1 MTNKKLR
8 IIFFGTPYYV
18 LPILEKLHKEFEVV
32 AVVTQEPKPVGRDQK
47 LEYSPVD
54 DWAHSKKIEIHFDFD
69 NLPEAELGVC
79 ASFGKIIPSEVL
91 SYFKYGILNIHPS
104 LLPKFRG
111 SSPIQATLIEGL
123 QITGVSIIRM
133 NEKLDQGPI
142 LTQFKEEVLETDDN
156 QTLRDRL
163 FEKSAEVLFE
173 MIPNYIKGKITLKKQ
188 DESKVILTKE
198 VKKDDAFIPFE
209 TLKEVMTLNSGSTEV
224 EFPFIKNK
232 QSLAS
237 STGKKYKITA
247 TLINNFIKA
256 MKPWPNVWTK
266 VNINGKEQ
274 RLKVL
279 KSHINQESGYLE
291 IDEVQLEGKNSVSFR
306 QFSSSYMIWQT

>member
-1 MTNKKLR
+1 MGRSRNMTNKKLR

-123 QITGVSIIRM
+123 QITGVSIIKM

-142 LTQFKEEVLETDDN
+142 LTQFKEEVLEADDN

-209 TLKEVMTLNSGSTEV
+209 TLKEVMTLNSGSTEI
-224 EFPFIKNK
+224 EFSFIKN
-232 QSLAS
+232 QN
-237 STGKKYKITA
+237 YKVTA
-247 TLINNFIKA
+247 TLINNLIKA
-256 MKPWPNVWTK
+256 MKPWPYAWTK
-266 VNINGKEQ
+266 ITTGNKEQ
-274 RLKVL
+274 RLKIL

-291 IDEVQLEGKNSVSFR
+291 LDDVQLEGKNVVSWK
-306 QFSSSYMIWQT
+306 QFNESYRLI

>member
-123 QITGVSIIRM
+123 QITGVSIIKM

-142 LTQFKEEVLETDDN
+142 LTQFKEEVLEADDN

-209 TLKEVMTLNSGSTEV
+209 TLKEVMTLNSGSTEI
-224 EFPFIKNK
+224 EFSFIKN
-232 QSLAS
+232 QN
-237 STGKKYKITA
+237 YKVTA
-247 TLINNFIKA
+247 TLINNLIKA
-256 MKPWPNVWTK
+256 MKPWPYAWTK
-266 VNINGKEQ
+266 ITTGNKEQ
-274 RLKVL
+274 RLKIL

-291 IDEVQLEGKNSVSFR
+291 LDDVQLEGKNVVSWK
-306 QFSSSYMIWQT
+306 QFNESYRLI

>member
-1 MTNKKLR
+1 MTNKKLKV
-8 IIFFGTPYYV
+8 IFFGTPHYV
-18 LPILEKLHKEFEVV
+18 LPILEKLYKEFEVV

-54 DWAHSKKIEIHFDFD
+54 DWAHLKKIEIHFDFKD
-69 NLPEAELGVC
+69 LPEAELGVC

-91 SYFKYGILNIHPS
+91 NYFKYGILNIHPS

-123 QITGVSIIRM
+123 QTTGVSIIRM
-133 NEKLDQGPI
+133 NEKLDQGHI
-142 LTQFKEEVLETDDN
+142 LTQFKDEVLGTDDN
-156 QTLRDRL
+156 QGLRDRL
-163 FEKSAEVLFE
+163 FEKSAEVLVE

-209 TLKEVMTLNSGSTEV
+209 TLKEVMTLNSGNSEI
-224 EFPFIKNK
+224 EFPFIKN
-232 QSLAS
+232 Q
-237 STGKKYKITA
+237 KYKVTA
-247 TLINNFIKA
+247 SLINNLIKA
-256 MKPWPNVWTK
+256 MKPWPYVWTK
-266 VNINGKEQ
+266 ITAGNKEQ
-274 RLKVL
+274 RLKIL

-291 IDEVQLEGKNSVSFR
+291 LDEVQLEGKNVVSWK
-306 QFSSSYMIWQT
+306 QFNESCGLT